1 MATRIKSSQITDG
14 AIVAADLHSAIA
26 INTTQSGTFGSVI
39 VDNITIDGSSLAT
52 SGTNNFTVDSGGLII
67 LDADSNGDIRLAN
80 SAGQYAA
87 LYNSGDHLY
96 IKSIINEG
104 DVYLSGKDSNGA
116 HINALR
122 LDMGNG
128 GRATFIENVSVG
140 GDLTV
145 TGNLQID
152 GTSTVL
158 NTTTLEVEDKNITIA
173 KNATNAAAASGAGLT
188 VDVGTNSPAVAS
200 PQLTYDAV
208 QDRWQ
213 MNKGL
218 ELLSGAP
225 LVVGTGT
232 TDVGRIENDAGVF
245 SMTAYTGRQIAFG
258 NDTNGEHVRIDADG
272 DVGIGHDTPWTRL
285 VVGAGSGNEV
295 LTIYSGTSSEGQ
307 IRFADGSSGSSA
319 YQGRVEYSHTDSK
332 LLLGA
337 GGITPWSLDASGKVS
352 MIHEDGST
360 TSTVDMLTLQAYS
373 SNATSVGFGPAIK
386 FQAERNNGVLQNVGK
401 IESIA
406 EVNLGTNISSGL
418 AFSTGEV
425 GVLDEK
431 VRISY
436 EGNVGI
442 GNDDPNHSRLLVQE
456 NTSITY
462 DDTAYQHDIFLE
474 KRNNGGDNE
483 YTGMRFAVTGH
494 NGSTTAEASIG
505 IVQLDNHHAGELV
518 FGTRNSSGTRAE
530 KMRITSDGKIGM
542 GTKTPSE
549 NLDIQSGSVDDHV
562 HVVIGPSATHSTNK
576 ESHLQLWRT
585 DSNQSRTKV
594 GELMTDIP
602 LPAEGTRG
610 TSLWSYQTLRLV
622 TANSGAGHIVFAP
635 KGTVRMRID
644 DAGNVGVGSVFTTTA
659 PPDKQFHV
667 KGAGDIKIEDNA
679 GGSSHLHLT
688 SSTNGLKNSEW
699 RLKTSGSNDEFYI
712 DHMYTDNDG
721 TSDVA
726 VTNGQSF
733 KITGDTHNIYNSNSQ
748 VDIRPTLNLD
758 FTNSKSLDSRFTFFR
773 PSTATY
779 TDSHGTI
786 RYASHNTPRYDWD
799 PLTGE
804 CLGLLLEEETINHCS
819 ASIPGSGHGQFSS
832 HLDSYPAQTLAP
844 DGTMSGVLLVEQS
857 TEQQLMYAHI
867 GTVGTGTKWTWS
879 IYIKAGHANADS
891 LYMTS
896 YGESVNATFNP
907 NNGTSSGNSNRVMTD
922 VGNGWYRCQLTF
934 TKTNTNGTFYIG
946 FTSSTR
952 APDHQNRQYIWGAQ
966 IENKDFSTSFIPTLE
981 KFTSRA
987 SNGTYH
993 DSTGQLVTAHDGE
1006 ARYSH
1011 RWNGAEWI
1019 PTGLLREKSSTHLDG
1034 GDNVVLSNWGATN
1047 CTLNGTTATT
1057 APDGSFTAQK
1067 YVETGSGSIIHRLA
1081 GPNFSTTDQITV
1093 SVYLK
1098 DDGSDTNVFINAGA
1112 TLGISMLAKP
1122 SAGTILDTHE
1132 GTGTVGWFGV
1142 EYAGNGWWRYYMGA
1156 DGLNAT
1162 NRVYIGSVDDDHG
1175 SAGDDY
1181 YVADGTSGFYVW
1193 GYQREN
1199 ERMMTSFMYSR
1210 WAGSTTRAADVV
1222 NYEPYTRQPDNLDM
1236 YNAKELIGQVQGTV
1250 FAEWATKEPSTGYG
1264 GVFELQDEI
1273 LGYTG
1278 IPSNGID
1285 QRFNA
1290 FYMTG
1295 NYAISYPTPTPNTF
1309 TKTAFA
1315 YDGASVLDSRAVKDG
1330 TLANVNSVHSWNM
1343 KLTRISIGR
1352 IDINNAYILNGHIKK
1367 FRLYTDRLSDDT
1379 LKALTEND

>member
-1 MATRIKSSQITDG
+1 MATRIKSSQIEDG

-39 VDNITIDGSSLAT
+39 VDDITLDGSSLTT

-67 LDADSNGDIRLAN
+67 LDADANGDIRLAN
-80 SAGQYAA
+80 SAGQYAS

-96 IKSIINEG
+96 VKSIINEG
-104 DVYLSGKDSNGA
+104 DVYLSGKDSSGN

-128 GRATFIENVSVG
+128 GRATFVENVSVG

-145 TGNLQID
+145 TGNLQVD
-152 GTSTVL
+152 GTQTVL
-158 NTTTLEVEDKNITIA
+158 NTATLEVEDKNITLA
-173 KNATNAAAASGAGLT
+173 KNSASATASSGAGIT
-188 VDVGTNSPAVAS
+188 VDIGTNNPVVAS
-200 PQLTYDAV
+200 PQITYDAT

-232 TDVGRIENDAGVF
+232 TDVGRIENEAGVF

-285 VVGAGSGNEV
+285 VVGAGTGHEV

-307 IRFADGSSGSSA
+307 IRFADGTSGAST
-319 YQGRVEYSHTDSK
+319 YQGRVEYNHTDSK
-332 LLLGA
+332 LMLGA
-337 GGITPWSLDASGKVS
+337 GGITPWSLDASGKVI

-360 TSTVDMLTLQAYS
+360 TSTVDMLTLQATS
-373 SNATSVGFGPAIK
+373 TNTTSVGFGPAIK
-386 FQAERNNGVLQNVGK
+386 FQAERNNGVVQNVGK
-401 IESIA
+401 IESVA
-406 EVNLGTNISSGL
+406 EVNSGTNISSGL
-418 AFSTGEV
+418 AFSTGTV
-425 GVLDEK
+425 GVLDER

-436 EGNVGI
+436 DGNVGI
-442 GNDDPNHSRLLVQE
+442 GNDDPNHSRLYVQE
-456 NTSITY
+456 DTSVTY

-474 KRNNGGDNE
+474 KRNTGGDNE

-518 FGTRNSSGTRAE
+518 FGTRNSSGNRAE

-549 NLDIQSGSVDDHV
+549 NLDIQSGTTNDHV
-562 HVVIGPSATHSTNK
+562 HVVIGPSATHSTDK

-585 DSNQSRTKV
+585 NSSQARTKV

-610 TSLWSYQTLRLV
+610 TSLWSFQTLRLV

-644 DAGNVGVGSVFTTTA
+644 DAGNIGVGSVFTTTA

-679 GGSSHLHLT
+679 GGSAHLHIT

-733 KITGDTHNIYNSNSQ
+733 KITGDTHNIYNTNSQ

-758 FTNSKSLDSRFTFFR
+758 FTNSKSLDSRFTFLR
-773 PSTATY
+773 ASTATY
-779 TDSHGTI
+779 TDSHGVI
-786 RYASHNTPRYDWD
+786 RYASHNEPRYDWD

-804 CLGLLLEEETINHCS
+804 CLGLLFEEETVNHCS
-819 ASIPGSGHGQFSS
+819 AHIPGSGWGQFSS
-832 HLDSYPAQTLAP
+832 HLESYSGQALAP

-857 TEQQLMYAHI
+857 TEQQLMFANV
-867 GTVGTGTKWTWS
+867 GTVATGSKWTWS
-879 IYIKAGHANADS
+879 IYLKAGHANSDGI
-891 LYMTS
+891 YMTS

-907 NNGTSSGNSNRVMTD
+907 SNGTSSGHSDRVMTD

-934 TKTNTNGTFYIG
+934 TKTNTNGVFYIG
-946 FTSSTR
+946 FDSSTR
-952 APDHQNRQYIWGAQ
+952 APDYQNRNYIWGAQ
-966 IENKDFSTSFIPTLE
+966 VENKDFATTYIRNLE

-987 SNGTYH
+987 SNATYH
-993 DSTGQLVTAHDGE
+993 DSTGRLVTAFRNQP
-1006 ARYSH
+1006 RYSH

-1019 PTGLLREKSSTHLDG
+1019 PTGLLRETASTHLDG
-1034 GDNVVLSNWGATN
+1034 GDNTTLSNWGATN
-1047 CTLNGTTATT
+1047 CTLSDTTATT
-1057 APDGSFTAQK
+1057 APDGSYTAQK

-1081 GPNFSTTDQITV
+1081 GPNFQTTDQSTV

-1112 TLGISMLAKP
+1112 TLGIGMLAKP
-1122 SAGTILDTHE
+1122 SAGTILDSYE
-1132 GTGTVGWFGV
+1132 GSGTVGWFGV
-1142 EYAGNGWWRYYMGA
+1142 EYAGDGWWRYYMGA
-1156 DGLNAT
+1156 EGLNAT

-1175 SAGDDY
+1175 TAGDDY

-1199 ERMMTSFMYSR
+1199 ELMPTSFIYSR
-1210 WAGSTTRAADVV
+1210 WAGSTTRSGDVV
-1222 NYEPYTRQPDNLDM
+1222 NYEPYYRQNDNLDM
-1236 YNAKELIGQVQGTV
+1236 YNAKDLIGQVQGTV
-1250 FAEWATKEPSTGYG
+1250 FTEWATKEPSTGYG

-1285 QRFNA
+1285 QRTNA
-1290 FYMTG
+1290 YYMTG
-1295 NYAISYPTPTPNTF
+1295 NFSLPCPQPATNTF

-1315 YDGASVLDSRAVKDG
+1315 YDGTSVLDSRAAKDG
-1330 TLANVNSVHSWNM
+1330 TLASANTVHTWNM
-1343 KLTRISIGR
+1343 RLTRISIGR

>member
-1 MATRIKSSQITDG
+1 
-14 AIVAADLHSAIA
+14 
-26 INTTQSGTFGSVI
+26 
-39 VDNITIDGSSLAT
+39 
-52 SGTNNFTVDSGGLII
+52 
-67 LDADSNGDIRLAN
+67 
-80 SAGQYAA
+80 
-87 LYNSGDHLY
+87 
-96 IKSIINEG
+96 
-104 DVYLSGKDSNGA
+104 
-116 HINALR
+116 
-122 LDMGNG
+122 
-128 GRATFIENVSVG
+128 
-140 GDLTV
+140 
-145 TGNLQID
+145 
-152 GTSTVL
+152 
-158 NTTTLEVEDKNITIA
+158 
-173 KNATNAAAASGAGLT
+173 
-188 VDVGTNSPAVAS
+188 
-200 PQLTYDAV
+200 
-208 QDRWQ
+208 
-213 MNKGL
+213 
-218 ELLSGAP
+218 
-225 LVVGTGT
+225 
-232 TDVGRIENDAGVF
+232 
-245 SMTAYTGRQIAFG
+245 
-258 NDTNGEHVRIDADG
+258 
-272 DVGIGHDTPWTRL
+272 
-285 VVGAGSGNEV
+285 
-295 LTIYSGTSSEGQ
+295 
-307 IRFADGSSGSSA
+307 
-319 YQGRVEYSHTDSK
+319 
-332 LLLGA
+332 
-337 GGITPWSLDASGKVS
+337 
-352 MIHEDGST
+352 
-360 TSTVDMLTLQAYS
+360 
-373 SNATSVGFGPAIK
+373 
-386 FQAERNNGVLQNVGK
+386 
-401 IESIA
+401 
-406 EVNLGTNISSGL
+406 
-418 AFSTGEV
+418 
-425 GVLDEK
+425 
-431 VRISY
+431 
-436 EGNVGI
+436 
-442 GNDDPNHSRLLVQE
+442 
-456 NTSITY
+456 
-462 DDTAYQHDIFLE
+462 
-474 KRNNGGDNE
+474 
-483 YTGMRFAVTGH
+483 
-494 NGSTTAEASIG
+494 
-505 IVQLDNHHAGELV
+505 
-518 FGTRNSSGTRAE
+518 
-530 KMRITSDGKIGM
+530 
-542 GTKTPSE
+542 
-549 NLDIQSGSVDDHV
+549 
-562 HVVIGPSATHSTNK
+562 
-576 ESHLQLWRT
+576 
-585 DSNQSRTKV
+585 
-594 GELMTDIP
+594 
-602 LPAEGTRG
+602 
-610 TSLWSYQTLRLV
+610 
-622 TANSGAGHIVFAP
+622 
-635 KGTVRMRID
+635 
-644 DAGNVGVGSVFTTTA
+644 
-659 PPDKQFHV
+659 
-667 KGAGDIKIEDNA
+667 
-679 GGSSHLHLT
+679 
-688 SSTNGLKNSEW
+688 
-699 RLKTSGSNDEFYI
+699 
-712 DHMYTDNDG
+712 
-721 TSDVA
+721 
-726 VTNGQSF
+726 
-733 KITGDTHNIYNSNSQ
+733 
-748 VDIRPTLNLD
+748 
-758 FTNSKSLDSRFTFFR
+758 
-773 PSTATY
+773 
-779 TDSHGTI
+779 
-786 RYASHNTPRYDWD
+786 
-799 PLTGE
+799 
-804 CLGLLLEEETINHCS
+804 
-819 ASIPGSGHGQFSS
+819 
-832 HLDSYPAQTLAP
+832 
-844 DGTMSGVLLVEQS
+844 
-857 TEQQLMYAHI
+857 
-867 GTVGTGTKWTWS
+867 
-879 IYIKAGHANADS
+879 
-891 LYMTS
+891 MTS

-907 NNGTSSGNSNRVMTD
+907 HNGTSSGNSNRVMTD

-1210 WAGSTTRAADVV
+1210 WTGSTTRAADVV